1 MTILPPLRSRPA
13 APAEV
18 TNGAAAPNGVA
29 GAEIAAHQ
37 VAYEIE
43 GQALVEA
50 VDFRARPGEF
60 VGLIGPNGAGK
71 TTLLRTLS
79 KLVAPSAGKVYLD
92 RQDLAHQSARRIAQ
106 QVALVPQTTVLD
118 FGFTCLEVVLMGR
131 NPHLGRFEV
140 ETQRD
145 RALAH
150 AAMERTAVEP
160 FATRLITELSGGE
173 RQRVVV
179 ARALAQE
186 PRLLLLDE
194 PTANLDVHHQ
204 LQLLGLV
211 RDLVDQGLTA
221 VGAIHDLTLAA
232 RYCDRLVL
240 LHEGRVLAAGAV
252 AAVLTPANLARAFG
266 VRAVVERDKWLG
278 TLRVTVLG
286 VLGEGTAL
294 TPALSHG
301 ERERPSAPGD

>member
-1 MTILPPLRSRPA
+1 MTIRPLRRSRPA
-13 APAEV
+13 VPAEL
-18 TNGAAAPNGVA
+18 TNGTAAPNGVG
-29 GAEIAAHQ
+29 GAEIAADQ

-43 GQALVEA
+43 GQALVEG
-50 VDFRARPGEF
+50 VDFTARPGEF

-79 KLVAPSAGKVYLD
+79 KLVAPSAGTVYLD

-131 NPHLGRFEV
+131 NPHLRRFQV

-145 RALAH
+145 RDLAH
-150 AAMERTAVEP
+150 AAMERTAIRP

-173 RQRVVV
+173 RQRVIV

-211 RDLVDQGLTA
+211 RGLVDQGLTA

-240 LHEGRVLAAGAV
+240 LHEGRVLAAGTV

-266 VRAVVERDKWLG
+266 VRAVVERDPWLG
-278 TLRVTVLG
+278 KLRVTVLG
-286 VLGEGTAL
+286 VLGEGTA
-294 TPALSHG
+294 
-301 ERERPSAPGD
+301 